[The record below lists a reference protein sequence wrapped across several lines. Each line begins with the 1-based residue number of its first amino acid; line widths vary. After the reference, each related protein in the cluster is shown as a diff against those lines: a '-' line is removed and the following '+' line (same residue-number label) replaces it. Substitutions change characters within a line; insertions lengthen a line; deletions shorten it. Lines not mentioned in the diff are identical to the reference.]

1 MTAQQFYRTV
11 LEMRKAQKR
20 YFNIRTQSAL
30 HEAKRLEVLVDG
42 ELSRIESFRASVPE
56 DPELFE
62 Q

>member
-1 MTAQQFYRTV
+1 
-11 LEMRKAQKR
+11 MRKAQKR

>member
-11 LEMRKAQKR
+11 SDMRKAQKR
-20 YFNIRTQSAL
+20 YFNLRTQSAL
-30 HEAKRLEVLVDG
+30 YEAKRLEKLVDG
-42 ELSRIESFRASVPE
+42 EITRIESFRAAVPE

>member
-1 MTAQQFYRTV
+1 MTAQQFYRAV
-11 LEMRKAQKR
+11 LDMRRAQKK
-20 YFNIRTQSAL
+20 YFNLRTQSAL
-30 HEAKRLEVLVDG
+30 YEAKRLEALVDG

>member
-1 MTAQQFYRTV
+1 
-11 LEMRKAQKR
+11 MRRAQKK
-20 YFNIRTQSAL
+20 YFNLRTQSAL
-30 HEAKRLEVLVDG
+30 YEAKRLEALVDG